1 MFPSRFSSMIPIA
14 RKNVFQNKKR
24 AAAAVSGIAFSV
36 LLVFMQLGFLQGART
51 AAAALFERFDYDLGI
66 VSERYKFIGAPD
78 RFNKMRL
85 TQAGVVPEIESWVNL
100 NISSAW
106 WEDPDTELMSELM
119 VFGITLDKGF
129 IQDPAIRTGV
139 DTLRQQFILMVQVY
153 SHPGQG
159 ALSIGRE
166 VEVNEK
172 TVTITGHFKL
182 GVSLFSDGCI
192 IVGNDNFYRLTGSD
206 PREFNYGFLQ
216 VREGADPSVVKEKLK
231 QVLPD
236 DVLVFTREEMIQ
248 QEQDY
253 FISVKPVGVIFQTGV
268 VVAFIVGVVILF
280 QVLNTDI
287 SNRLNEFATLKA
299 MGFKSWFIYG
309 IGVKQALLYALMSY
323 FPALGFAY
331 GIFKVVHALSKMP
344 MDLTPAM
351 ALFVFSM
358 SLVMCIISCILGLQ
372 KVRRTDPA
380 ELY

>member
-1 MFPSRFSSMIPIA
+1 MNIPIA

-51 AAAALFERFDYDLGI
+51 AAGALFDRFNYDLGI
-66 VSERYKFIGAPD
+66 VSERYKFMGAPD
-78 RFNKMRL
+78 RFDKMRL
-85 TQAGVVPEIESWVNL
+85 TQAQVLPEIESWVNL
-100 NISSAW
+100 NISNGW
-106 WEDPDTELMSELM
+106 WKDPDTELTSELM
-119 VFGITLDKGF
+119 VFGITLDQGF
-129 IQDPAIRTGV
+129 IRDPEIRSGV
-139 DTLRQQFILMVQVY
+139 EKIQKNNTVLVDVY
-153 SHPGQG
+153 SHPGYG
-159 ALSIGRE
+159 DLTVGRE

-172 TVTITGHFKL
+172 TVTITGQFKL
-182 GVSLFSDGCI
+182 GVSLFSDGCVI
-192 IVGNDNFYRLTGSD
+192 MSNDNFFRLTRID
-206 PREFNYGFLQ
+206 PRKLNYGFLR
-216 VREGADPSVVKEKLK
+216 VREGADPEAVKEKLK
-231 QVLPD
+231 RILPD
-236 DVLVFTREEMIQ
+236 DVLVFTREEMIN

-299 MGFKSWFIYG
+299 MGFNSGFIYG
-309 IGVKQALLYALMSY
+309 IGVKQALMYALMSY
-323 FPALGFAY
+323 FPALGLAY
-331 GIFKVVHALSKMP
+331 VVFHVVHALSKMP
-344 MDLTPAM
+344 MDLTPGM

-358 SLVMCIISCILGLQ
+358 SLIMCIISCILGLQ

>member
-1 MFPSRFSSMIPIA
+1 MTIPIA

-51 AAAALFERFDYDLGI
+51 AAAALFERFHYDLGI

-78 RFNKMRL
+78 RFDKMRL
-85 TQAGVVPEIESWVNL
+85 TQALIVPEVESWMSL
-100 NISSAW
+100 NISNAW
-106 WEDPDTELMSELM
+106 WKDPDTELSSELM
-119 VFGITLDKGF
+119 VFGMTLDQRF
-129 IQDPAIRTGV
+129 IKDPAIRSGMDGIRKNNTVLV
-139 DTLRQQFILMVQVY
+139 DTY
-153 SHPGQG
+153 SNPGYG
-159 ALSIGRE
+159 DLSVGRE

-172 TVTITGHFKL
+172 TVTITGQFKL
-182 GVSLFSDGCI
+182 GVSLFSDGCV
-192 IVGNDNFYRLTGSD
+192 IVSNDNFFRLTGND
-206 PREFNYGFLQ
+206 PREFNYGFLRIDQ
-216 VREGADPSVVKEKLK
+216 DADPQVVKEKLK
-231 QVLPD
+231 RILPND
-236 DVLVFTREEMIQ
+236 ILVFTREEMIQ

-287 SNRLNEFATLKA
+287 SNRLNEFAILKA

-309 IGVKQALLYALMSY
+309 IGVQQALLYALMSY

-331 GIFKVVHALSKMP
+331 IVFKVVHALSKMP

-351 ALFVFSM
+351 ALLVFSM
-358 SLVMCIISCILGLQ
+358 SLTMCVISCILGLQ

>member
-1 MFPSRFSSMIPIA
+1 MTIPIA

-51 AAAALFERFDYDLGI
+51 AAAALFERFDFDLGI

-78 RFNKMRL
+78 RFDKMRL
-85 TQAGVVPEIESWVNL
+85 TQALIVPEVESWMSL
-100 NISSAW
+100 NISNAW
-106 WEDPDTELMSELM
+106 WEDPDTELSSELM
-119 VFGITLDKGF
+119 VFGMTLDQEF
-129 IQDPAIRTGV
+129 IKDPAIRSGLDGIRKNNTVLV
-139 DTLRQQFILMVQVY
+139 DTY
-153 SHPGQG
+153 SSPGYG
-159 ALSIGRE
+159 DLSVGRE

-172 TVTITGHFKL
+172 TVTITGQFKL

-192 IVGNDNFYRLTGSD
+192 IVSNHNFFRLTGND
-206 PREFNYGFLQ
+206 PREFNYGFL
-216 VREGADPSVVKEKLK
+216 RIDPGADPQVVKEKLK
-231 QVLPD
+231 RTLPND
-236 DVLVFTREEMIQ
+236 ILVFTREEMIQ

-287 SNRLNEFATLKA
+287 SNRLNEFAILKA

-309 IGVKQALLYALMSY
+309 IGVQQALLYALMSY

-331 GIFKVVHALSKMP
+331 VVFKVVHALSKMP
-344 MDLTPAM
+344 MDLTPSM
-351 ALFVFSM
+351 ALLVFSM
-358 SLVMCIISCILGLQ
+358 SLTMCVISSILGLQ